1 MTSYYSPGVCPAE
14 YRSCQPPPAT
24 GVQSLSSSDGET
36 IAFCCPTNYDCPYD
50 GSGPFS
56 LCISELSTS
65 TSVIVLNNIYQQQ
78 IVSTRSFTVPSGDA
92 YMYEIAYPIQVRYK
106 EGETIPTGAVSSS
119 SSNVGSAVLSQSQS
133 QRSPSDGSSGS
144 KSGGGLSGGAI
155 AGILIGAIAA
165 LALVVVAVLLLLLY
179 RKNKSKQVSPSAEG
193 ADVVNSAY
201 AGDEKRVGSPPA
213 APPVALHTKPQ
224 VSPNSSQIG
233 VAHAKVAELDTRYT
247 QQFTSPDAHQLD
259 STFAQPV
266 GYVEMPT
273 QVCSQIRHQNAANR
287 DQQYNPG
294 TNYIAEL
301 PSKQ

>member
-1 MTSYYSPGVCPAE
+1 M
-14 YRSCQPPPAT
+14 
-24 GVQSLSSSDGET
+24 
-36 IAFCCPTNYDCPYD
+36 
-50 GSGPFS
+50 
-56 LCISELSTS
+56 
-65 TSVIVLNNIYQQQ
+65 
-78 IVSTRSFTVPSGDA
+78 PSGDA